1 MLAAALLHEQQ
12 KECVEGSSRAGY
24 RAWRT
29 QSIPDVAEGSADKSQ
44 FRRGRRDEYERYER
58 FRGSFRSGC
67 ICVDVRFPAEVCGEG
82 GGGKDTLVDLLSSA
96 GSFLWANGLPN
107 DPVMWDDWR
116 DAYAEATTAGSAL
129 NSEFCRAQVN
139 LSDGH
144 LALLDAFSVMMVFL
158 EGIFDRSGE
167 DLQLFEVVG
176 RLMSPLSDSGCLN
189 DSSVWVEWVGSVG
202 KVRA

>member
-1 MLAAALLHEQQ
+1 M
-12 KECVEGSSRAGY
+12 
-24 RAWRT
+24 
-29 QSIPDVAEGSADKSQ
+29 
-44 FRRGRRDEYERYER
+44 
-58 FRGSFRSGC
+58 
-67 ICVDVRFPAEVCGEG
+67 
-82 GGGKDTLVDLLSSA
+82 
-96 GSFLWANGLPN
+96 WANGLPN

-189 DSSVWVEWVGSVG
+189 DSLSGLSGWGRLERSGRRVLGD
-202 KVRA
+202 VRESFM